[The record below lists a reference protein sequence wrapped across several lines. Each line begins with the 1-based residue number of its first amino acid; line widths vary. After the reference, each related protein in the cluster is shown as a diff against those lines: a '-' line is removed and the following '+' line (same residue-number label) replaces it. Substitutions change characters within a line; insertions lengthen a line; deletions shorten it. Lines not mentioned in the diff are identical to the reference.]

1 MDARRII
8 RIAIF
13 AALSIVGG
21 WISLPIPF
29 TPVKFTL
36 QTFFVVLS
44 GALLGAKDGMISQA
58 VYAIMGLIG
67 LPVFSNGGGFMY
79 VFQPSFG
86 YIIAFPISAFVSGTI
101 ISRLKNK
108 SFLKVFAAL
117 SIALLPAYI
126 IGISYQVTI
135 LALYTGLAV
144 PAALAT
150 VPSILVMFVA
160 DVATLLFAAS
170 LYPKLVTVIKKTRP
184 PRVQAIEGTASK

>member
-1 MDARRII
+1 M
-8 RIAIF
+8 
-13 AALSIVGG
+13 GG
-21 WISLPIPF
+21 WISIPVPF

-44 GALLGAKDGMISQA
+44 GALLGAKDGMLSQT
-58 VYAIMGLIG
+58 VYAVMGLIG
-67 LPVFSNGGGFMY
+67 IPVFSNGGGFMY

-86 YIIAFPISAFVSGTI
+86 YIIAFPFSAFLSGLI
-101 ISRLKNK
+101 IERMKNR
-108 SFLKVFAAL
+108 SFIKVFLAL
-117 SIALLPAYI
+117 SVSLLPTYI

-170 LYPKLVTVIKKTRP
+170 LHPKLAVIVKKAGFQKKR
-184 PRVQAIEGTASK
+184 AIEGVDARKI